1 MSSQPTRVPF
11 VALGVKGLSKPP
23 QPSLNRARTLWK
35 TFIQEPYLKIAE
47 ISISTPAKQVALKD
61 ESKAFLSVHT
71 LWKCGMAPILSSG
84 WGFVYH
90 SWQPPAPKQLLFSL
104 LIPLPQPWPQD
115 PTQIE
120 P

>member
-35 TFIQEPYLKIAE
+35 TFVQEPYLKIAE

-71 LWKCGMAPILSSG
+71 L
-84 WGFVYH
+84 
-90 SWQPPAPKQLLFSL
+90 
-104 LIPLPQPWPQD
+104 
-115 PTQIE
+115 
-120 P
+120 